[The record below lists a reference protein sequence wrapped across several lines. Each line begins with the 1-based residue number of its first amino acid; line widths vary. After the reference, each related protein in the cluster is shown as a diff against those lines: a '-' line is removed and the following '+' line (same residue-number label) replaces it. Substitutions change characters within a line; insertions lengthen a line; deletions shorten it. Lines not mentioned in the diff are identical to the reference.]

1 MYIKLIK
8 LLHYVDTVMAAS
20 LDFESL
26 SIGDSQEDVVRH
38 LTNPTTVK
46 FLTSMSQIWTTVYWQ
61 NDMIVH

>member
-46 FLTSMSQIWTTVYWQ
+46 FLTSMSQI
-61 NDMIVH
+61 